1 LNFDL
6 ADKIRIHR
14 QVKFVVREAKPH
26 RSIYVPPPG
35 FGKTGMSRNRLDDLT
50 KCLRLCERPEMR
62 PPGMSSEKYD
72 SYSASVATA
81 QELKRCRLRSIGVVK
96 TVTKR
101 CPLAYLFALKLHDCG
116 DRQRLVTRDADGQP
130 TLLSFVWMDGPKQA
144 LLYCKWAFSSGRR
157 SIQPRAVEAG
167 G

>member
-1 LNFDL
+1 
-6 ADKIRIHR
+6 
-14 QVKFVVREAKPH
+14 VVREAKPH

-101 CPLAYLFALKLHDCG
+101 CPLAYLSALKLHDCG
-116 DRQRLVTRDADGQP
+116 DRQRPVTRDADGQP
-130 TLLSFVWMDGPKQA
+130 TLLSFVWMDRNRRYFIASGPSLQEGVASNRERWRQVDDA
-144 LLYCKWAFSSGRR
+144 LLE
-157 SIQPRAVEAG
+157 SIHLFVK
-167 G
+167 